1 MQGIIDQTKSMH
13 LNKLDKM
20 FLTIFSIV
28 TVYLFFTGIT
38 VLTIGGLVL
47 IYGAFLTYK
56 GQIYLS
62 VGTYLIADACWVYNA
77 WENDDL
83 KGVLMISVGIF
94 FGILS
99 TIKMRMGHMEKD
111 LIKK

>member
-1 MQGIIDQTKSMH
+1 MQDILKQIKLIH
-13 LNKLDKM
+13 LNLWDKI
-20 FLTIFSIV
+20 FLSIMIFVTIL
-28 TVYLFFTGIT
+28 LFYNDIT
-38 VLTIGGLVL
+38 ALTIGGLIL

-77 WENDDL
+77 WENNDL
-83 KGVLMISVGIF
+83 KGVLMISIGIF

-99 TIKMRMGHMEKD
+99 TIKMRLGHMEKD